1 MEKGITRL
9 VSLGKRLTGVDVAYF
24 AKGGFWMGMLQAWI
38 MLTGTLLSILFARM
52 LPKVE
57 FGQYQLIVSVFA
69 TMSIA
74 ALPGLNSAIM
84 QEVVKGHDKSVLRA
98 ISYRIKT
105 SLIGSLGLLCVAGFF
120 WYTRKDVLFSSVF
133 LLASLVF
140 PFTTMISALASFF
153 NAKQK
158 FSSSFWYQSIDR
170 TILFGCLIGALFLRI
185 PVVWIGGTYI
195 VATAASN
202 ILLYF
207 IFRYKNPVKGGEGE
221 VIRKGKQLTLVLW
234 GVKLLM
240 HADRLLLGY
249 ILGMTKLAV
258 YTISL
263 LIPDAMDTMLNT
275 LNSVAFAK
283 LSKTDK
289 KTLWGKIGRPWLVIV
304 GFAGVAIVYQLL
316 PWLVPLVFGQQYLD
330 SVRPA
335 QVYVLIIPALFLF
348 RLCCSW
354 LLAQGRNKRYALYLN
369 GYHAAAIIA
378 LVATALLTRS
388 VTAVIASRVIT
399 MYAFAFFT
407 IFRLRV
413 T

>member
-1 MEKGITRL
+1 
-9 VSLGKRLTGVDVAYF
+9 
-24 AKGGFWMGMLQAWI
+24 
-38 MLTGTLLSILFARM
+38 
-52 LPKVE
+52 
-57 FGQYQLIVSVFA
+57 
-69 TMSIA
+69 MSIA

-84 QEVVKGHDKSVLRA
+84 QEVVKGHDQSVLRA
-98 ISYRIKT
+98 ISFRIKT
-105 SLIGSLGLLCVAGFF
+105 SLLGSLGLLGVAAFF
-120 WYTRKDVLFSSVF
+120 WFTRKDVLFSSVF
-133 LLASLVF
+133 VLASIVF
-140 PFTTMISALASFF
+140 PFTTMISAIASFF

-158 FSSSFWYQSIDR
+158 FSSSFWYQAVDR
-170 TILFGCLIGALFLRI
+170 TILFGCLICAIFLHI

-195 VATAASN
+195 VAIAASN
-202 ILLYF
+202 ILLYL
-207 IFRYKNPVKGGEGE
+207 IFRVKNPVKGGEGE

-263 LIPDAMDTMLNT
+263 LIPDAIDTMLNT

-289 KTLWGKIGRPWLVIV
+289 KTLWGKVGRPWLLIV
-304 GFAGVAIVYQLL
+304 GFGGVAIGYVLL
-316 PWLVPLVFGQQYLD
+316 PWLIPLVFGQQYVD

-348 RLCCSW
+348 RLCSSW

-378 LVATALLTRS
+378 LAGTAILTHNI
-388 VTAVIASRVIT
+388 TAVVASRVIT

-407 IFRLRV
+407 IFRLRHN
-413 T
+413 